1 MPAEQKKKTPI
12 GVHLLAGGGAGMA
25 EALAC
30 HPLDT
35 IKVRP
40 PLPSSEGVSVAP
52 YSLFLPASGGA
63 DPVPSFFLLHRY
75 GCSSLAVAN
84 EQA

>member
-35 IKVRP
+35 IKV
-40 PLPSSEGVSVAP
+40 SHK
-52 YSLFLPASGGA
+52 
-63 DPVPSFFLLHRY
+63 SFTA
-75 GCSSLAVAN
+75 SSLAFSGREEEVLPVLEGGEGLLNSRFGLVRLSIGSYAIVS
-84 EQA
+84 

>member
-35 IKVRP
+35 IKVSKPHSCECP
-40 PLPSSEGVSVAP
+40 PFKGES
-52 YSLFLPASGGA
+52 
-63 DPVPSFFLLHRY
+63 
-75 GCSSLAVAN
+75 SSL
-84 EQA
+84 